1 MITPKSSWNS
11 DRMAAAFCN
20 RREPKRVVPRPAAFY
35 TQYKIGGD
43 TVTVLTRRGRKVF
56 SRQFGEEITSAC
68 VVDEELRVETVNGS
82 RFQFD
87 IWTGKLLASATK
99 EGQQSR
105 EALPG
110 NCSGLASLNFSPAA

>member
-11 DRMAAAFCN
+11 DRIAAAFCN
-20 RREPKRVVPRPAAFY
+20 RRQPKRAVPRPAAFY
-35 TQYKIGGD
+35 TQYKKGGD

-68 VVDEELRVETVNGS
+68 VVDEDLRVETANGS

-87 IWTGKLLASATK
+87 IWTGKLLASTTK
-99 EGQQSR
+99 EGLSS

-110 NCSGLASLNFSPAA
+110 NCSGLASLNFAPAA